1 MGVYVHMSNEVKY
14 FFFIIFITCI
24 IGFGVTIPLTQL
36 GVLTY
41 GSPIFMIFYA
51 LSGYSPAIAGI
62 LTVHKFYSKND
73 FSRFLKSCIDMKR
86 SFKEYLYVLITILIL
101 WTTPFIVV
109 CFFRDKYILLTYPLI
124 FLTWIAP
131 FMIFGGGLEEIGWR
145 GFLLPKLLSKYSPLK
160 SSLLIGLIWSC
171 WHLPLWFVVGSPQQH
186 LNFLPF
192 ALSCLASSFVLT
204 FIYMETNSIWLCIL
218 FHALDNACS
227 YVFKYSVDLHIIIS
241 ISTAIVGL
249 IILFISTK
257 CIKNRLR

>member
-1 MGVYVHMSNEVKY
+1 
-14 FFFIIFITCI
+14 
-24 IGFGVTIPLTQL
+24 
-36 GVLTY
+36 
-41 GSPIFMIFYA
+41 
-51 LSGYSPAIAGI
+51 
-62 LTVHKFYSKND
+62 
-73 FSRFLKSCIDMKR
+73 MKR

-204 FIYMETNSIWLCIL
+204 FIYMETNSIWLCII

-249 IILFISTK
+249 LILFISIK

>member
-1 MGVYVHMSNEVKY
+1 M
-14 FFFIIFITCI
+14 
-24 IGFGVTIPLTQL
+24 GFGVTIPLTQL

-145 GFLLPKLLSKYSPLK
+145 GFYSLSYCPS
-160 SSLLIGLIWSC
+160 I
-171 WHLPLWFVVGSPQQH
+171 HLWK
-186 LNFLPF
+186 
-192 ALSCLASSFVLT
+192 VL
-204 FIYMETNSIWLCIL
+204 Y
-218 FHALDNACS
+218 
-227 YVFKYSVDLHIIIS
+227 
-241 ISTAIVGL
+241 
-249 IILFISTK
+249 
-257 CIKNRLR
+257 